1 MTITTADIKLLASE
15 RMTDQDDGGGAMT
28 GTALQDGAENQVFP
42 DISSTDRAFGRLAL
56 RKVYGAV
63 LNAGTDTLLG
73 AHSILNAVPT
83 DADVGAWMLAGS
95 DTGEDRE
102 AVALRLAQSHWLP
115 LGPGGTGVLVWTG
128 TNQLTGSAGAPVAV
142 GSVVYTAQPDGSY
155 GTPVLI
161 TAASE
166 GATNVWTVTYDGT
179 RTLTGT
185 QLAKL
190 GVPSTNTPR
199 IATTRPVSGALS
211 SGATYCS
218 VDSVLAQL
226 VPKHWGSAPGAE
238 EQTGIAG
245 NAVLPAGVAAA
256 FRQGDGLVLH
266 HTASTSPAT
275 ATNGATV
282 DCGRTNLSTVR
293 VIGNNGV
300 AILSGWT
307 ANLATGVVTYNTVSG
322 WSQPVHVD
330 HTIEEV
336 VGCARTGYPA
346 PTGATE
352 TQTITGAPIP
362 GAASHNLSYG
372 LVMGIPDGA
381 SLVGIFGPGGN
392 NISDLML
399 TFSSGVGDPVNY
411 RAFTD
416 LTVTS
421 QPPTTPTSAQF
432 LASYSPVTVR
442 YTMPNGSYQVQ
453 VPIYGNPQ
461 ADLKRVTFNRPLTRT
476 FPSGTL
482 LSSMLLLGDLQA
494 LAGES
499 FSQVNWTD
507 VWSDSRIGSAIAAQY
522 QQVAHPIIVTN
533 LGAATERWAVI
544 FTSSTAFRLVGE
556 TRGQI
561 ATGTINDDLVPV
573 NPATS
578 TPYFTLAATGWG
590 SGWANGNVLRFNT
603 VGANAPVWVGRTV
616 RPSAP
621 NSTADSITIALR
633 GDIDA

>member
-15 RMTDQDDGGGAMT
+15 RMTDQGDGGGAMT

-128 TNQLTGSAGAPVAV
+128 TNQLTGSAGAPIAA
-142 GSVVYTAQPDGSY
+142 GSVVFSEVAGPTPRAF

-161 TAASE
+161 TSATE
-166 GATNVWTVTYDGT
+166 GASNVWTVTYDGDFDGDLFTAGT
-179 RTLTGT
+179 R
-185 QLAKL
+185 LAKL

-199 IATTRPVSGALS
+199 IATTRPVSGSLS
-211 SGATYCS
+211 AGATYCS
-218 VDSVLAQL
+218 VDTVLAQL

-238 EQTGIAG
+238 EQTGIEGA
-245 NAVLPAGVAAA
+245 AVLPAGVAAA

-266 HTASTSPAT
+266 HTASTAPAT
-275 ATNGATV
+275 ATNGGTV
-282 DCGRTNLSTVR
+282 DCGRTNLSSVR
-293 VIGNNGV
+293 VIGNNGA

-307 ANLATGVVTYNTVSG
+307 ANLATGVVTHNTVTG

-336 VGCARTGYPA
+336 VGCARTGYPEVPGGAVVGSNSRTAGPFTLFNLATMYCGRTNVGQIKVYSKTGQDITDLQPSGFRTFILDLVAGTVTANLPTENAYSA
-346 PTGATE
+346 PL
-352 TQTITGAPIP
+352 I
-362 GAASHNLSYG
+362 ASH
-372 LVMGIPDGA
+372 
-381 SLVGIFGPGGN
+381 
-392 NISDLML
+392 
-399 TFSSGVGDPVNY
+399 
-411 RAFTD
+411 
-416 LTVTS
+416 
-421 QPPTTPTSAQF
+421 
-432 LASYSPVTVR
+432 SPVTLVSS
-442 YTMPNGSYQVQ
+442 GSGASAAA
-453 VPIYGNPQ
+453 PSAPQ
-461 ADLKRVTFNRPLTRT
+461 ADLTRVTFNRPLTRA
-476 FPSGTL
+476 FPSGTR

-499 FSQVNWTD
+499 FSQVSWTD

-522 QQVAHPIIVTN
+522 QQVAHPIIVSN
-533 LGAATERWAVI
+533 LGAATERWAII

-561 ATGTINDDLVPV
+561 ATGTINDNLVPI
-573 NPATS
+573 NPATTS
-578 TPYFTLAATGWG
+578 PYFTVAATGWG
-590 SGWANGNVLRFNT
+590 SGWSTGNVLRFNT

-621 NSTADSITIALR
+621 NGSADSITIALR